1 MPVTTF
7 TLKVPSTG
15 YEKTISLTVNEKP
28 NFTVFTEPFLSEPES
43 INYNLDRYIKED
55 TQAGSITK
63 CTRGRELYDQYYLK
77 NRIRIGSEDYIP
89 SYLRMFEKH
98 KEKTGKEVLLSLK
111 ITYNDRDKLIKDKIT
126 LDYDASLFEIGFTD
140 DGATINT
147 KEFVFEKKYFTEDF
161 YTIPVENKNSENY
174 FDVFAPTSND
184 PTDKEPFMIHKLLI
198 RCKKGFSEEQK
209 VTFLNKK
216 GQKVGLLIIKPTT
229 EVYHSKRKFRFIKVF
244 RKSHKENDFRKINRD
259 ILKQNVRDE
268 KYKSIDFELLTK
280 TPNDFD
286 ENIRLFYKYLCN
298 NYYSRLRVVYPP
310 EIEIEEMEIE
320 DISFA
325 DENFYKQIRHLY
337 IDKKQLK
344 EEEYKNLVLVF
355 LSPLEYSNHGAAISY
370 DNIYMFSMIVYIL
383 SSESVLHETAH
394 KMGLPHIF
402 EDQYID
408 ESIGRT
414 IKSVKTSKENCEEWI
429 SKYQKMKGNTITF
442 GTETITKA
450 ELEKRIKAEQKNIPI
465 KEQMLEFLQKMKRY
479 HQIYFAEGTS
489 DSIMDSTNQK
499 FGFFEF
505 QFEIIKKLN
514 DEYHHI

>member
-7 TLKVPSTG
+7 TLKVPSIG

-28 NFTVFTEPFLSEPES
+28 NFTVFTEPFLNDPEDIS
-43 INYNLDRYIKED
+43 YNLDRYIKED

-63 CTRGRELYDQYYLK
+63 CTKGRELYDQYYLK

-98 KEKTGKEVLLSLK
+98 KEKTGREVLLSLK

-140 DGATINT
+140 DGTTINT
-147 KEFVFEKKYFTEDF
+147 KEFVFEKKYFNEDF
-161 YTIPVENKNSENY
+161 YTIPVENKNGENY
-174 FDVFAPTSND
+174 FDVFAPTSNN

-198 RCKKGFSEEQK
+198 RCKKGFSDEQK

-244 RKSHKENDFRKINRD
+244 RKSHKAYDFRKINRD

-286 ENIRLFYKYLCN
+286 ENIKLFYKYLCN

-442 GTETITKA
+442 GTEIITKA

-479 HQIYFAEGTS
+479 HQIYFAKEIS
-489 DSIMDSTNQK
+489 NNIMDYASQH

>member
-147 KEFVFEKKYFTEDF
+147 KEFVFEKKYFTEDV
-161 YTIPVENKNSENY
+161 YTIPVKNGDRKNV

-442 GTETITKA
+442 GTEIITKA

-479 HQIYFAEGTS
+479 HQIYFAKEIS
-489 DSIMDSTNQK
+489 NNIMDYASQH

>member
-1 MPVTTF
+1 
-7 TLKVPSTG
+7 
-15 YEKTISLTVNEKP
+15 
-28 NFTVFTEPFLSEPES
+28 
-43 INYNLDRYIKED
+43 
-55 TQAGSITK
+55 
-63 CTRGRELYDQYYLK
+63 
-77 NRIRIGSEDYIP
+77 
-89 SYLRMFEKH
+89 MFEKH

-147 KEFVFEKKYFTEDF
+147 KEFVFEKKYFTEDV
-161 YTIPVENKNSENY
+161 YTIPVKNGDRKNV

-268 KYKSIDFELLTK
+268 KYKSINFELLTK

-355 LSPLEYSNHGAAISY
+355 LSPLEYSNYGAAISY
-370 DNIYMFSMIVYIL
+370 DNVYMFSMIVYIL

-429 SKYQKMKGNTITF
+429 SKYQKMKGNTIVF